1 MRRYYNEKNNYKLG
15 LCDEDNF
22 KKIKLLMNE
31 LNIYE
36 LYLYVVRPALEKK
49 EIENGVPVI
58 ALKVEG
64 KIITG
69 KQTELMTAAGTV
81 ILNAIKYLSK
91 IPDEIY
97 LLLPTVLEPTLKLK
111 KEIGNGSRLNLQEVL
126 MALSMCSVTNS
137 MADNA
142 MSCLKKLKDAEAHS
156 TYIVTGS
163 DKTSFKNLKIN
174 LTCESEFL
182 EDEYVK

>member
-1 MRRYYNEKNNYKLG
+1 MK
-15 LCDEDNF
+15 F
-22 KKIKLLMNE
+22 
-31 LNIYE
+31 
-36 LYLYVVRPALEKK
+36 VVQRVTEA
-49 EIENGVPVI
+49 NV
-58 ALKVEG
+58 KVDG

-97 LLLPTVLEPTLKLK
+97 LLLSTVLEPILKLK

-137 MADNA
+137 